1 MERNMNPVNQSY
13 GKEDIEH
20 YIHPYT
26 NLATHL
32 EKGPMILSHGKG
44 IYVYDDKGKEYIEG
58 LSGLWCTSLGFGE
71 EELVNAAMEQM
82 RKLPYY
88 HTFAHK
94 ATNPSIE
101 LAGKLKEIA
110 PVPISK
116 VFMANSGSEANDSLI
131 KLVWY
136 YNNALGR
143 PKKKKIISRM
153 KAYHGVTI
161 GAASLTGLPHTH
173 QDFDLPLPQILH
185 TDCPH
190 HYRYAEEGETEEEF
204 ASRLAGNL
212 EKMILDEGPETIAA
226 FIAEPVMGAGGV
238 LVPPKTYFEKI
249 QEVLRRYDVL
259 MLADE
264 VICGFG
270 RTGNMFGCETF
281 NIKPD
286 TITVAKALSSAY
298 LPISAVLLSQDIF
311 DAMIKES
318 EKIGTFGHGFT
329 YSGHPVSAAVAVR
342 TIELMAERDII
353 GHVRRTTPYFQKRLD
368 QFADHPLVGEVRGV
382 GFLGALELVADK
394 GTKRPFAAE
403 HKVGAYCISCAEN
416 NGLIIRALG
425 DSVAF
430 CPPLIITEAQ
440 IDNMFDLFSKA
451 LDETEA
457 WIEKNNLR
465 DE

>member
-1 MERNMNPVNQSY
+1 MSTTDSSY
-13 GKEDIEH
+13 KQQDIDH
-20 YIHPYT
+20 YVHPYT
-26 NLATHL
+26 NLAKHL
-32 EKGPMILSHGKG
+32 EKGPKILSHGKG
-44 IYVYDDKGKEYIEG
+44 IYVYDEDGKEYIEG

-71 EELVNAAMEQM
+71 EELVDAAANQM

-110 PVPISK
+110 PVPVSK
-116 VFMANSGSEANDSLI
+116 VFFANSGSEANDSLI

-136 YNNALGR
+136 FNNAFGR
-143 PKKKKIISRM
+143 PKKKKIISRL

-161 GAASLTGLPHTH
+161 GTASLTGLPHNH
-173 QDFDLPLPQILH
+173 QDFDLPIPQVLH

-190 HYRYAEEGETEEEF
+190 YYRYAEPGESEEEF
-204 ASRLAGNL
+204 STRLAANL
-212 EKMILDEGPETIAA
+212 EKMIQDEGPDTVAA

-249 QEVLRRYDVL
+249 QEVLKRYDVL

-286 TITVAKALSSAY
+286 VITVAKALSSAY
-298 LPISAVLLSQDIF
+298 LPISALLLSQDIF
-311 DAMIKES
+311 DAMVKES

-342 TIELMAERDII
+342 TIELMAERDIV
-353 GHVRRTTPYFQKRLD
+353 GHVKRTAPHFLERLRG
-368 QFADHPLVGEVRGV
+368 FADHPLVGEVRGI
-382 GFLGALELVADK
+382 GFLGALELVADRSS
-394 GTKRPFAAE
+394 KRPFE
-403 HKVGAYCISCAEN
+403 PDKEVGAYCAARAEEH
-416 NGLIIRALG
+416 GLIVRALR
-425 DSVAF
+425 DNVAF
-430 CPPLIITEAQ
+430 CPPLIITESQ
-440 IDNMFDLFSKA
+440 IDDMFDIFSKA

-457 WIEKNNLR
+457 WVEKNKLR
-465 DE
+465 EG